1 MPATGSL
8 GRNKRILSEIPAQW
22 GAADIRKN
30 LTKEN
35 VEMIGVILC
44 SHASFAQGLFDA
56 AEMITGEAENVTVL
70 PFVDG
75 DNVDELVE
83 KLRAAAEAYRA
94 QGLPYVYMV
103 DLWGA
108 SPFNAS
114 LMAEAD
120 NGADIVAGVSL
131 PFLLEFLT
139 SRDEFKGGPTAEFL
153 DGIIEEAGLVK
164 RINFKELNG

>member
-1 MPATGSL
+1 
-8 GRNKRILSEIPAQW
+8 
-22 GAADIRKN
+22 
-30 LTKEN
+30 
-35 VEMIGVILC
+35 MIGVILC

-56 AEMITGEAENVTVL
+56 AEMITGETENITVL
-70 PFVDG
+70 PFMNG
-75 DNVDELVE
+75 DNVDDLVE
-83 KLRAAAEAYRA
+83 KLREAAAGYREK
-94 QGLPYVYMV
+94 GLPYVYMV

-114 LMAEAD
+114 MMAEGE

-153 DGIIEEAGLVK
+153 DGIIEETGLVK
-164 RINFKELNG
+164 RINFKELDN

>member
-1 MPATGSL
+1 L
-8 GRNKRILSEIPAQW
+8 LLEYLK
-22 GAADIRKN
+22 
-30 LTKEN
+30 KEK

-44 SHASFAQGLFDA
+44 SHASFAQGLYEA
-56 AEMITGEAENVTVL
+56 AEMITGETENITVL

-75 DNVDELVE
+75 DNVDDLVE
-83 KLRAAAEAYRA
+83 KMRTAAAAYRE

-114 LMAEAD
+114 LMAEGE

-131 PFLLEFLT
+131 PFFLEFLT
-139 SRDEFKGGPTAEFL
+139 SRDEFSGGPTAEFL
-153 DGIIEEAGLVK
+153 DGIIEEAGLIK
-164 RINFKELNG
+164 RINFKELSG